1 MKRGAASFSENVAA
15 ADFLPALR
23 SMAMGT
29 HSAELVVQ
37 DNSDDLRY
45 ELLADGTVVG
55 AILYRRSQL
64 DVVALVH
71 TEVSPSLEGRGLAA
85 RLVAGALDDIRAR
98 GLHVV
103 PICPFVRAY
112 IRRHPEYGDLVVR
125 DTQVPD

>member
-1 MKRGAASFSENVAA
+1 
-15 ADFLPALR
+15 
-23 SMAMGT
+23 MGT

-71 TEVSPSLEGRGLAA
+71 TEVSPSLEGRGLGA